1 MTETKQPKYAVS
13 RRRFLRNA
21 TLTSLGIVAA
31 ACTPTATPAGT
42 QAPGG
47 AATTAPGAASVKGG
61 QFNGAWPYDL
71 PPKGH
76 FNYFATGAIVSGSV
90 WQDTFLP
97 NLAMYKWAEGKWE
110 YFLAESSSLAGNVFT
125 VKLRPNLKWSDGKPV
140 TAKDVVT
147 TYTIGR
153 MEGFAIWNYIDKV
166 EADGDLNVKFT
177 FKTPSSLGERLILRN
192 SIRPDSVYGALATK
206 AAEQFAAGKTTASDE
221 VKAIRAELAA
231 LRPTMVYSGPYKI
244 DPASITEA
252 QLTLVKNP
260 GGLFSEQVNFD
271 KIVLYQG
278 ETAQVTPL
286 VLAGEIDY
294 ATHGFPLATD
304 RAFGQNGIRVVR
316 GPAYSGPSLAFHW
329 TKAAP
334 FQDKRLRQA
343 VAHAINKEESA
354 TITYGDSAKVPKF
367 MTGFSDNIVPLW
379 ISSADQAK
387 LKPYEYSIAKA
398 TALMTE
404 AGYAKGAD
412 GIWAKGGTKLEF
424 ELLFPSDFA
433 DWASA
438 ADHAQKALNS
448 FGIKITPRG
457 AIRSAQLPAVND
469 GDFQIAVM
477 GWGIGNPHP
486 QGSYIQDLRTHNTIP
501 AKGGYAYPLKQGN
514 VDFDALI
521 NKMVEGFDVNAQK
534 PVVTEAAIAFNDL
547 LPVVPLWERYGNN
560 PVGTKRVTGWPA
572 DSDPIYKN
580 SFGTDNFAVYLVMM
594 GKLRKAG

>member
-1 MTETKQPKYAVS
+1 MTESRTARYSVS
-13 RRRFLRNA
+13 RRRFLRDA

-31 ACTPTATPAGT
+31 ACAPTGGPSGT

-47 AATTAPGAASVKGG
+47 AAVKGG

-76 FNYFATGAIVSGSV
+76 HNYFNNTAILFGSV
-90 WQDTFLP
+90 YQDTFLP
-97 NLAMYKWAEGKWE
+97 NLAMYRWADAKWE
-110 YFLAESSSLAGNVFT
+110 YFLAESSSLAGNVFS
-125 VKLRPNLKWSDGKPV
+125 VKLRPNVKWSDGKPV
-140 TAKDVVT
+140 TSKDVVT
-147 TYTIGR
+147 TYLIGR

-166 EADGDLNVKFT
+166 EAAGDLEVKFT

-192 SIRPDSVYGALATK
+192 SIRPDSIYGELAAK
-206 AAEQFAAGKTTASDE
+206 AATQYAAGKTTASDE
-221 VKAIRAELAA
+221 IKAIRADLAA

-271 KIVLYQG
+271 KLVIYQG

-286 VLAGEIDY
+286 VLAGDVDY

-304 RAFGQNGIRVVR
+304 RAFTAEGIRVVR
-316 GPAYSGPSLAFHW
+316 GPAYTGPAIVFHW
-329 TKAAP
+329 EKAAA

-354 TITYGDSAKVPKF
+354 KITYGESAKVQKF
-367 MTGFSDNIVPLW
+367 MAGVSDNIVPLW
-379 ISSADQAK
+379 VSAADQAK
-387 LKPYEYSIAKA
+387 LNSYAYDLKKA
-398 TALMTE
+398 TDLMTA
-404 AGYAKGAD
+404 AGYAKGSD
-412 GIWAKGGTKLEF
+412 GIYAKDGKKLEF

-433 DWASA
+433 DWSSA

-457 AIRSAQLPAVND
+457 AIRSQQLPDVND
-469 GDFQIAVM
+469 GKFQISIM

-486 QGSYIQDLRTHNTIP
+486 QASFIQTLRTHNTIP
-501 AKGGYAYPLKQGN
+501 AGGGYKFPMKQGN

-521 NKMVEGFDVNAQK
+521 NRMAEGFDTNAQK
-534 PVVTEAAIAFNDL
+534 APVTEFILAFNDL

-560 PVGTKRVTGWPA
+560 PVNEKKRVTGWAP

-580 SFGTDNFAVYLVMM
+580 AFGTDNFTVYQIMM
-594 GKLRKAG
+594 GKLRKI